1 MKKDHLRDY
10 ATHAFRTYA
19 ADGCPTYEQLRQNL
33 IDDIA
38 AQSADPIAV
47 KGGISKPTEAA
58 VIAAERAIEAR
69 AGELG
74 DLIAVIQT
82 IDQIGRRR
90 DGKQMLRCLEMVYFV
105 DPTKELEPGDISSRV
120 VKASMEIPMSE
131 RTVFRRLRE
140 VRKIF
145 AIERGLNIDSKV
157 GI

>member
-19 ADGCPTYEQLRQNL
+19 AAGCPTYDQLRQKL

-38 AQSADPIAV
+38 AQSAEPIAV

-69 AGELG
+69 AGELS

-90 DGKQMLRCLEMVYFV
+90 DGKQILRCLELVYFV
-105 DPTKELEPGDISSRV
+105 EPTKELEPGDISARV
-120 VKASMEIPMSE
+120 IKASMEIPMSE
-131 RTVFRRLRE
+131 RSVYYSLKE
-140 VRKIF
+140 ARKIF
-145 AIERGLNIDSKV
+145 SEERGLNLCSKV